1 MGIRRAHREGVA
13 RGRRLY
19 FKISMPL
26 DLANGFTMV
35 VFFLDGSILVNHP
48 FVLFL
53 RSKCYGMVEREFF
66 CSCRVE

>member
-35 VFFLDGSILVNHP
+35 IFFFFAVFCET
-48 FVLFL
+48 
-53 RSKCYGMVEREFF
+53 KYYG
-66 CSCRVE
+66 